1 MPLFFIFNRDKFR
14 ITDMETPLFFKN
26 KDYNLFGVLH
36 EPDTPSSSLQPL
48 GSNLNQLGI
57 VFCHPFAEEKISSH
71 RVMVNFARFLANHGI
86 AVFRFDFMGHGDSE
100 GNFEDATIETRLSD
114 IGRAVKYLKDKTG
127 LNKIG
132 LLGVQF
138 GATLGALHAQ
148 NDNSIDFLILINP
161 IIRGGPYIDL
171 CLRSNLATQI
181 ITYQK
186 IIKNRKQLIEALSKG
201 EKVNV
206 DGYLL
211 TKELYFEMKSIDLT
225 RQFSCNSNHILI
237 IQISKRATNAVDKN
251 LQRLHELYLENNCVS
266 EISNIHCDAF
276 WVDSRIYTAETVPLY
291 RSVFEWCQRVNVR

>member
-1 MPLFFIFNRDKFR
+1 
-14 ITDMETPLFFKN
+14 METPLFFKN
-26 KDYNLFGVLH
+26 ENYNLFGVLH
-36 EPDTPSSSLQPL
+36 EPEPNKHNKLNEPNQPPMGL
-48 GSNLNQLGI
+48 